1 MVLTNIMA
9 ESESKMI
16 VDCVNVN
23 NAIPWKIINEVKERE
38 WIAISNTLVV
48 QCYIES
54 NKVADRLAYISYTMK
69 QSQLFHDIK
78 DLTKRIRVL
87 INVGK

>member
-1 MVLTNIMA
+1 MKALAYGNEASTLFLASNGALTMVLTNIMA

-38 WIAISNTLVV
+38 
-48 QCYIES
+48 
-54 NKVADRLAYISYTMK
+54 
-69 QSQLFHDIK
+69 
-78 DLTKRIRVL
+78 
-87 INVGK
+87 